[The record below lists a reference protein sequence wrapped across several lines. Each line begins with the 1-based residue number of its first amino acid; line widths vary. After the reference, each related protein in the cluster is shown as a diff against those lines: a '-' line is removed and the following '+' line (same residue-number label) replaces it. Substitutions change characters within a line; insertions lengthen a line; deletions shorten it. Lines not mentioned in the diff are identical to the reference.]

1 MAVNAAV
8 IAATMILSTSSTIF
22 PAFMVLLVFK
32 LISFLIEVKASFY
45 HSLVEERPTF
55 LPSHCSD
62 KFGPVL
68 FGQSLQASQSGP
80 KTDILDVLFG
90 VIFSGRCPS
99 RNDVTNT
106 VGMVLCGIGAKQ
118 NESSS
123 QSEFD
128 GPELDEGIVRL
139 LVALTFPMS
148 TCNPPDMKRVAV
160 F

>member
-1 MAVNAAV
+1 MLEQLESALDYA
-8 IAATMILSTSSTIF
+8 
-22 PAFMVLLVFK
+22 
-32 LISFLIEVKASFY
+32 
-45 HSLVEERPTF
+45 LVENNATF
-55 LPSHCSD
+55 LPSHCPD

-90 VIFSGRCPS
+90 VVFRRWRPS

-123 QSEFD
+123 KAEFD
-128 GPELDEGIVRL
+128 CPKLYESMVCL
-139 LVALTFPMS
+139 LCPLTFPSS
-148 TCNPPDMKRVAV
+148 TCNPPNVQRIAV
-160 F
+160 EFSTSHNYEL